1 MEEFQ
6 KLKKQNSGEIM
17 VEYIKRTVKN
27 STFINYLKG
36 PDIFQNL
43 WTNSLIFKLLNILVN
58 FPITFIRK
66 IYNKC
71 VNVFSNSLFVKILDY
86 LSKNFHYL
94 LGLYLI
100 INMIIPD
107 HRWYNK
113 YGVILT
119 LLIFMMFLFKAIIRK
134 DINIDLSSIDYMLV
148 IFFLSIF
155 LSAVTS
161 LFPRDSLSYLI
172 YYFITFLA
180 IVVVVSSIK
189 SYRELDVFVKLIVF
203 GTFLTSIY
211 GIYQW
216 KVIGIEVNP
225 SLVDLTINQGIDGR
239 VYSTMGNSNVYGELL
254 VLTMPFFAPIILNEK
269 SLFKKVFWG
278 ILSLP
283 ILLIL
288 LKTGSR
294 SAWGAFAIAM
304 FIFIFFWNKRYTPYL
319 ILLGVVALPF
329 LPSSIYKRIM
339 TIFNPNDT
347 SLKYRK
353 QILGPA
359 FAMLRD
365 YWLTGVGL
373 GSRVVN
379 IIYQRYKS
387 FGLTTVAHTHNL
399 YVQLWLEAG
408 FAAISSFIIL
418 LFRLIRNT
426 FVSIKNKSNPNI
438 NNILIAS
445 LSGILGLCVMGFVDH
460 VWFYNR
466 LLFMFWINISI
477 ILTSLKLIKSKEI

>member
-1 MEEFQ
+1 MIEHF
-6 KLKKQNSGEIM
+6 
-17 VEYIKRTVKN
+17 KRTINN
-27 STFINYLKG
+27 SKFISYLKG

-43 WTNSLIFKLLNILVN
+43 WTNSFIFKILDILSN
-58 FPITFIRK
+58 YPIKFLRK
-66 IYNKC
+66 IYYKWN
-71 VNVFSNSLFVKILDY
+71 NFISNSLIVKLLDY
-86 LSKNFHYL
+86 LGEKFHYI
-94 LGLYLI
+94 LGLFLI
-100 INMIIPD
+100 INIIIPD

-119 LLIFMMFLFKAIIRK
+119 MLIFIMFLFKTIMKK
-134 DINIDLSSIDYMLV
+134 DINIDLASIDYMII
-148 IFFLSIF
+148 IFFIAIF
-155 LSAVTS
+155 ISAISS
-161 LFPRDSLSYLI
+161 LFPRDSLNYLI
-172 YYFITFLA
+172 YYFITF
-180 IVVVVSSIK
+180 ISVVVIVSSIN
-189 SYRELDVFVKLIVF
+189 SYEELNVFMKFIILGV
-203 GTFLTSIY
+203 FLTAIY

-216 KVIGIEVNP
+216 KVVGIEVNP
-225 SLVDLTINQGIDGR
+225 SLTDLTINQGMGGR
-239 VYSTMGNSNVYGELL
+239 VYSTMGNPNVYGELL
-254 VLTMPFFAPIILNEK
+254 VLTLPFFGPIIINEK
-269 SLFKKVFWG
+269 STIKKILWG

-294 SAWGAFAIAM
+294 SAWGAFAIAV
-304 FIFIFFWNKRYTPYL
+304 FIFVLLWNKRYIPYL
-319 ILLGVVALPF
+319 ILLGIVALPF
-329 LPSSIYKRIM
+329 LPASIYKRIL

-408 FAAISSFIIL
+408 IAAITSFVLTI
-418 LFRLIRNT
+418 FRLIRNT
-426 FVSIKNKSNPNI
+426 FVTIKDKKYPSI

-445 LSGILGLCVMGFVDH
+445 LSGILGLCVMGFADH
-460 VWFYNR
+460 IWFYNR

-477 ILTSLKLIKSKEI
+477 ILTSLKLSKMENN

>member
-1 MEEFQ
+1 
-6 KLKKQNSGEIM
+6 M
-17 VEYIKRTVKN
+17 VEHFKQMINN
-27 STFINYLKG
+27 SKFISYLKG

-43 WTNSLIFKLLNILVN
+43 WVNSFVFRILNTIVN
-58 FPITFIRK
+58 LPIKFLRK
-66 IYNKC
+66 IYYKWN
-71 VNVFSNSLFVKILDY
+71 NIFSSSFFLRILDY
-86 LSKNFHYL
+86 LCENFHHI
-94 LGLYLI
+94 LGLFLI

-119 LLIFMMFLFKAIIRK
+119 LLIFIMFLFKATIKK
-134 DINIDLSSIDYMLV
+134 DINIDLSQIDYMAV
-148 IFFLSIF
+148 IFFLTIF
-155 LSAVTS
+155 ISAISS
-161 LFPRDSLSYLI
+161 LFPKDSLNYLI
-172 YYFITFLA
+172 YYFITFLSVII
-180 IVVVVSSIK
+180 IVCSIN
-189 SYRELDVFVKLIVF
+189 SYEELDALVKFMMLGV
-203 GTFLTSIY
+203 FLTAIY

-216 KVIGIEVNP
+216 KVVGIEVNP
-225 SLVDLTINQGIDGR
+225 SLTDLTINQGVGGR
-239 VYSTMGNSNVYGELL
+239 VYSTMGNPNVYGELL
-254 VLTMPFFAPIILNEK
+254 VLTLPFFGSIILNEN
-269 SLFKKVFWG
+269 SFFKKIFWI

-283 ILLIL
+283 ILLVL
-288 LKTGSR
+288 LKTSSR
-294 SAWGAFAIAM
+294 SAWIAFAIAV
-304 FIFIFFWNKRYTPYL
+304 FIFIFLWNKKYTPYL

-329 LPSSIYKRIM
+329 LPSSIYKRIL
-339 TIFNPNDT
+339 TVFNPNDT

-373 GSRVVN
+373 GSRIVN

-408 FAAISSFIIL
+408 ICAIVSFMLTI
-418 LFRLIRNT
+418 FRLIRNT
-426 FVSIKNKSNPNI
+426 FVAIKEKNNPSI

-445 LSGILGLCVMGFVDH
+445 LSGILGLCVMGFADH
-460 VWFYNR
+460 IWFYNR

-477 ILTSLKLIKSKEI
+477 ILASLKLSKMENK